1 MIKNI
6 LYLNSLRVKKKE
18 RRDMHK
24 YSYRTIDFVEC
35 SSLIDW
41 KNQFIEKNN
50 IILKEKEK
58 KSSYCK

>member
-41 KNQFIEKNN
+41 NQFIEKNN